1 MKNVFFASIC
11 RHWLLLVITI
21 VLLTVVGWSCW
32 NVWPFDR
39 TDMLRSSCTID
50 GEALLYLRTGKDSVL
65 LSRTPT
71 HRQGVWANRHW
82 WAPSCSGRLLTS
94 VPVIPFFRRYGWP
107 VSQQALRE
115 GIEDAA
121 DSLQDVLHRR
131 EIESKELAYYL
142 RTHGVQDEGYDR
154 IAQYSIEQKR
164 MVDALRKLVHAL
176 NAIPAKA
183 PLSLFV
189 VEHDTAVCRDGDG
202 QVMRM
207 PCEPLA
213 WSGHF
218 DRSTRERVSAGNGSV
233 WLRTADHATPSGAC
247 AVSLFPWTLR
257 NNERKALTVVILPK
271 DTLLVDNWLQHGRL
285 SQPRMFAPDGASV
298 FTKRGYC
305 LGVSVKKEIVR

>member
-183 PLSLFV
+183 PLNLFV